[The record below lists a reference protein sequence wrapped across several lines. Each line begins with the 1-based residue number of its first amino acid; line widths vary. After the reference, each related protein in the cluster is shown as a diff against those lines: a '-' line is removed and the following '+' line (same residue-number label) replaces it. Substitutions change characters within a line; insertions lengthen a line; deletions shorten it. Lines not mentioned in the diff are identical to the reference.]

1 MHFLM
6 LLHLKKFQFKE
17 LSIFKNNQNYT
28 LSQDRSKQ
36 DIECQNPV
44 PLDGNAVYFVLIRI
58 EELEI
63 TM

>member
-1 MHFLM
+1 M
-6 LLHLKKFQFKE
+6 LLYLKNFKFKE

-36 DIECQNPV
+36 DVEYQDPV
-44 PLDGNAVYFVLIRI
+44 PLAGNAVYFVLIRI